1 MIRYKPT
8 SSSIKSHQSTV
19 SLPKEE
25 VNVVLLGKQ
34 NVGKSAL
41 VVKYLTK
48 RFICEYDPFLEDTYW
63 KPDTV
68 DQQEVLVKVMDTYGK
83 DDKRL
88 PYYLKWADAVLITY
102 SITQQDSFEMAL
114 GYLDAITNYSRSL
127 SISSNELVLILLG
140 TKLDLERMRIIPKC
154 EGEAIAAKFSCAFY
168 ETTAAED
175 YECVRQ
181 LFHRTVREVRKERER
196 VVASNSI
203 NEEARSTIPIHSTI
217 NFPSP
222 SSSSSSS
229 SSIHFTIAN
238 EPDKPPSINIPL
250 PPPLPVNLVQKLGK
264 QGKVDLQSS
273 IHSSHTNL
281 LHSSTPKAGSPVTT
295 HTTSHVTTPKAKRP
309 PSKTSVLSMFFK

>member
-25 VNVVLLGKQ
+25 VNIVLLGKQ

-114 GYLDAITNYSRSL
+114 AYLDAITNYSRSL

-140 TKLDLERMRIIPKC
+140 TKLDLERMR
-154 EGEAIAAKFSCAFY
+154 
-168 ETTAAED
+168 
-175 YECVRQ
+175 
-181 LFHRTVREVRKERER
+181 
-196 VVASNSI
+196 
-203 NEEARSTIPIHSTI
+203 
-217 NFPSP
+217 
-222 SSSSSSS
+222 
-229 SSIHFTIAN
+229 
-238 EPDKPPSINIPL
+238 
-250 PPPLPVNLVQKLGK
+250 
-264 QGKVDLQSS
+264 
-273 IHSSHTNL
+273 
-281 LHSSTPKAGSPVTT
+281 
-295 HTTSHVTTPKAKRP
+295 
-309 PSKTSVLSMFFK
+309 